1 MIKLLYIDPSVMTYT
16 IQVITGIAITLGAGF
31 GLIWRKKKK
40 RVKIED
46 KNKEKETDDI
56 IEK

>member
-16 IQVITGIAITLGAGF
+16 IQVVTGVVVTLGAGF
-31 GLIWRKKKK
+31 GIIWRKIKK

-46 KNKEKETDDI
+46 KNKEKETDEK